1 MSERQSHTNR
11 RVISALL
18 VAEPA
23 LQRLDWSRGLTRSDI
38 LVHIPDFPHLLYLR
52 LPSSKRFASAHE
64 VVREICNADAR
75 ADGEFTGSEDLLDER
90 EVLDFGGPPAWGDD
104 PLLSGLS
111 QPGGS
116 ATDTEDRYEA
126 EDTEIAE

>member
-11 RVISALL
+11 RVVSALL

-38 LVHIPDFPHLLYLR
+38 MVHIPDFPHLLYLR
-52 LPSSKRFASAHE
+52 LPSSRRYVSALE
-64 VVREICNADAR
+64 VVHEIRNADAR
-75 ADGEFTGSEDLLDER
+75 ADGEFIDGEDLLEER
-90 EVLDFGGPPAWGDD
+90 EVLDLGGPPAWGSD
-104 PLLSGLS
+104 PLYGGLS

-116 ATDTEDRYEA
+116 ATDTEGLDAGEDEEA
-126 EDTEIAE
+126 G